1 MKTQKIKTLIIEDSD
16 DDLQLMLR
24 ELNKGQYEIEYKLVE
39 DAKGLESA
47 LEEEW
52 DVIISDYS
60 LPTFTG
66 FEAMIMCKEKVS
78 DIPFIM
84 VSGTIGED
92 IAVKM
97 MRTHAKDYIIK
108 KNLTRLLPAIEREI
122 AEAKI
127 RKEKLLAEENIKNS
141 QKLLQRIIDL
151 LPIRIFWK
159 DKDLNY
165 LGCNSIFAKDAGKNS
180 SEDII
185 DRNDF
190 DMTWKEQADIYRKDD
205 KIVLLSGK
213 SRFNYEEP
221 QTTPTGDTIW
231 LKTNKVPLTDL
242 FGNTIGI
249 LGSYEDITD
258 QKKMIAELITAKE
271 KAEEMNRLKSSFLA
285 NMSHE
290 LRTPMVGILGFSE
303 MINDI
308 DNIIEIKE
316 MAEIIHRGAL
326 RLFNTLNQILDLSIL
341 EANKT
346 KTDYKSTDIISIIK
360 ESINLFLPES
370 SKKKLSIR
378 YHSQADSLIAY
389 TDQNIIYSCLNNL
402 IQNAIIYSE
411 KGNIDVKVE
420 EQLIED
426 KAFVVIN
433 VIDTG
438 IGISKDNLETIF
450 DEFRQASEGWGRS
463 YEGTGLGLSICRK
476 SMKIIDGT
484 VSVKSEPGIGSEFR
498 LTFPK
503 NTFSNDI
510 APRNSP
516 IICNKVVTKEEG
528 LDTKPLILYVEDE
541 KDCFELVKILLR
553 KKYSFDKASTAEEG
567 ISKASQ
573 TEYSLILL
581 DINLGKGKNGIDVLK
596 EIKKIY
602 YYNDIPIIA
611 ITGYAMEGDE
621 QKFRAEG
628 FSDYISKPFSKSL
641 LYEKISNALIKEKN
655 CIY

>member
-165 LGCNSIFAKDAGKNS
+165 LGCNSIFAKDAGEIS

-242 FGNTIGI
+242 HGNTIGI

-370 SKKKLSIR
+370 SKKDLSIR
-378 YHSQADSLIAY
+378 YHSQADSIIAY